1 MNFEAFVECPELYFF
16 TSKITAGERNLQ
28 SVERLNCHPKNRVM
42 NSLRIYLAFLGAAMF
57 QEPASLQCVVT
68 LRAGSAPASPFLTG

>member
-42 NSLRIYLAFLGAAMF
+42 NSLRIYLTF
-57 QEPASLQCVVT
+57 
-68 LRAGSAPASPFLTG
+68 